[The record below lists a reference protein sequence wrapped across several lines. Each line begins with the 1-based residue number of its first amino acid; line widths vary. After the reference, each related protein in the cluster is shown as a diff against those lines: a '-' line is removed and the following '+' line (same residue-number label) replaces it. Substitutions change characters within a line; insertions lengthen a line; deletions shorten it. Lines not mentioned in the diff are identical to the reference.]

1 MDRNSSNTYDLTNQS
16 EPSLERSLQ
25 RIVRTVIRRGHG
37 PSGLSQ
43 QILDAA
49 KSLPHKADRSAEQVV
64 HLVSR
69 KLYDKIT
76 TSPSVAML
84 PRIRRFDTIRGR
96 FETTTRI

>member
-1 MDRNSSNTYDLTNQS
+1 MDCNSSDTYDFTNQS

-37 PSGLSQ
+37 PSNLSQ

-49 KSLPHKADRSAEQVV
+49 KSLPHRADRSAEQVV
-64 HLVSR
+64 RLVSR

-76 TSPSVAML
+76 TSPSAAMS
-84 PRIRRFDTIRGR
+84 PGTRRFDTIRGR
-96 FETTTRI
+96 TETTTRL

>member
-1 MDRNSSNTYDLTNQS
+1 MDRNSSNRYDLTNQS

-69 KLYDKIT
+69 KLYDKIM

-84 PRIRRFDTIRGR
+84 PRIRRFDTIRER
-96 FETTTRI
+96 VETATRL